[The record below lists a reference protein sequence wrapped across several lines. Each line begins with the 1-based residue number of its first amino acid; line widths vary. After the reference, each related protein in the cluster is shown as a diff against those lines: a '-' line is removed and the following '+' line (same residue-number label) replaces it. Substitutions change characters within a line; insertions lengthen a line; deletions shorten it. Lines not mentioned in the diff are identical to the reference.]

1 MSDTVNR
8 STSPAYTGA
17 APYIFISY
25 AHSDSYDVL
34 SVVGELQK
42 DHYRVWYDQGIL
54 PGNPWDE
61 NVAARLR
68 DCQCVIAFVSRA
80 YIASANC
87 RDELSLARSFG
98 KNTVLVHLDDSP
110 MTPGMRMRYGRLFA
124 LFLHSM
130 PEEEF
135 YEKLSSTENISLTR
149 EV

>member
-1 MSDTVNR
+1 MSDSVKH
-8 STSPAYTGA
+8 SAFPAYAGT

-34 SVVGELQK
+34 SVVGELQRE
-42 DHYRVWYDQGIL
+42 HYRVWYDQGIL
-54 PGNPWDE
+54 PGSAWDE

-68 DCQCVIAFVSRA
+68 DSQCVIAFVSRA
-80 YIASANC
+80 YTASANC

-135 YEKLSSTENISLTR
+135 YEKLASTENIGLTR